1 MRIIIT
7 AMVTNNSTAVKPR
20 VRVDFP
26 GFVPTSLAD
35 ESVKPVPFNRISVEK
50 MEEKMIGL

>member
-7 AMVTNNSTAVKPR
+7 AMVTNNSTVVKPR

-35 ESVKPVPFNRISVEK
+35 ESVKTVPFNRINVEK